1 MSPSRPNVIAAGGG
15 GGAEALQLQLQLHGL
30 GLVEAWQPDGPLAGG
45 GDSVLAAAASFSF
58 AQSFLSTPKLDF
70 VPKTSQIGAR
80 NSPIAHIGLIVQF
93 SEESP
98 PELRFPPSSHF
109 SVAVTKN

>member
-1 MSPSRPNVIAAGGG
+1 VSLSRPNVIASGGG
-15 GGAEALQLQLQLHGL
+15 GDAEALQLQLHGL

-45 GDSVLAAAASFSF
+45 GDSVLAAAAASFSF
-58 AQSFLSTPKLDF
+58 TQSFLSTPELDF

-80 NSPIAHIGLIVQF
+80 NSPIAHIELLVQF

-98 PELRFPPSSHF
+98 SELRFPPSSHF
-109 SVAVTKN
+109 GVAVTKI

>member
-1 MSPSRPNVIAAGGG
+1 MSPSRPNVIAAAGG
-15 GGAEALQLQLQLHGL
+15 GGAEALQLQLHGL

-80 NSPIAHIGLIVQF
+80 NSPIAHIELLVQF

-98 PELRFPPSSHF
+98 PESHF
-109 SVAVTKN
+109 SVAVTKI